1 MAFIIRDK
9 TTNSTI
15 RTIAYDII
23 TTQQQ
28 QAGQMYGWLAQWR
41 LHQTGSEPPM
51 AWMGS
56 GHHMGSPA
64 STGSTMPGMAT
75 PAQLAQLR
83 AATGPAAD
91 RLFLTLMI
99 AHHRGGIGMARA
111 IQPMTE
117 NPAVDYLGWRDRDLA
132 GGGDHPDD
140 PAARNAADL
149 ARARRCPCFCA
160 RSRVCARAAVRRPV
174 RWSARRRSGRVVRL
188 GSGRSQGA
196 FPFIEAR
203 SPPRCAAASFADRH

>member
-64 STGSTMPGMAT
+64 STGSTMPGMGDGMRGTSART
-75 PAQLAQLR
+75 PAPALCNGGLGAWPPALAFLNPR
-83 AATGPAAD
+83 AYN
-91 RLFLTLMI
+91 
-99 AHHRGGIGMARA
+99 HGG
-111 IQPMTE
+111 
-117 NPAVDYLGWRDRDLA
+117 LL
-132 GGGDHPDD
+132 
-140 PAARNAADL
+140 
-149 ARARRCPCFCA
+149 
-160 RSRVCARAAVRRPV
+160 
-174 RWSARRRSGRVVRL
+174 
-188 GSGRSQGA
+188 
-196 FPFIEAR
+196 
-203 SPPRCAAASFADRH
+203 

>member
-1 MAFIIRDK
+1 MSRSSRWTASELPSSGDLDPHPTNDALPIPTPSIGKSRFARDMQTHHRQAVEMAFIIRDK

-117 NPAVDYLGWRDRDLA
+117 NPAVDTLA
-132 GGGDHPDD
+132 G
-140 PAARNAADL
+140 AIETSQEAEITQMT
-149 ARARRCPCFCA
+149 
-160 RSRVCARAAVRRPV
+160 
-174 RWSARRRSGRVVRL
+174 RL
-188 GSGRSQGA
+188 RGTL
-196 FPFIEAR
+196 PT
-203 SPPRCAAASFADRH
+203 